1 MASIRTFIAIELT
14 EDARDALGEL
24 RDRLKQTPA
33 GKAGRWMRK
42 ESIHLTLKFLGDIPE
57 ERVDKVCEGVR
68 RACEGHPP
76 FSVTIAGLGCFPNT
90 RRPRVLWAGV
100 GGEVNALCD
109 LQQAVERE
117 MVALGFPEERH
128 DFTPHLTLAR
138 IQRGARSEDVRA
150 LGQIAEKAPSEE
162 MEGMRVDAV
171 SVMKSDL
178 QPTGAVYTELCHIPL
193 ESQEG

>member
-14 EDARDALGEL
+14 EKALSALGKL
-24 RDRLKQTPA
+24 QDRLKQA
-33 GKAGRWMRK
+33 QGGKAGRWVRK

-57 ERVDKVCEGVR
+57 EKVDQVCEGVR
-68 RACEGHPP
+68 RACEGHEP
-76 FSVTIAGLGCFPNT
+76 FSVAIAGLGCFPNT

-100 GGEVNALCD
+100 GGEVDALCD
-109 LQQAVERE
+109 LQQAVEHE
-117 MVALGFPEERH
+117 IVALGFPEERH

-150 LGQIAEKAPSEE
+150 LGQIAKEAPREE
-162 MEGMRVDAV
+162 IGGMQVDAV

-178 QPTGAVYTELCHIPL
+178 QPTGAVYTELCHIAL
-193 ESQEG
+193 EGQES

>member
-14 EDARDALGEL
+14 EDALDALARLQGH
-24 RDRLKQTPA
+24 LKQSR
-33 GKAGRWMRK
+33 GERAGRWVRK
-42 ESIHLTLKFLGDIPE
+42 GSIHLTLKFLGDIPE
-57 ERVDKVCEGVR
+57 ERIDQVCERVR
-68 RACEGHPP
+68 RACEKYSP
-76 FSVTIAGLGCFPNT
+76 FSVTIAGLGCFPDT

-100 GGEVNALCD
+100 EGEVDALCN

-128 DFTPHLTLAR
+128 AFTPHLTLAR
-138 IQRGARSEDVRA
+138 IQRGARFEDVRA
-150 LGQIAEKAPSEE
+150 LGQMAEEAPSEKIG
-162 MEGMRVDAV
+162 GMRVDAV

-193 ESQEG
+193 KGRRG